1 MIGNGKLL
9 ALIPARGGSKR
20 LPRKN
25 ILNFIDKPLIAW
37 TIESAIDSK
46 YIDHVVVSTDNHE
59 ISRIS
64 RQYGADVPFIRPDNI
79 SSDHSTSVEV
89 VRHALN
95 TLEEF
100 GYHYDYV
107 ILLQPTSPLR
117 TAEHIDAAVKLFVA
131 KDADAVISVTKTT
144 SSPLWAN
151 TIPKNGSMD
160 NFLQENV
167 ENKRSQDLPIY
178 YELNGAIYL
187 INSQKILEEN
197 TFFLRKNVFSY
208 QMGKLSSIDI
218 DTNYDFFIASMIAR
232 DGFIDDDI

>member
-1 MIGNGKLL
+1 MKLYNI
-9 ALIPARGGSKR
+9 AVIPARGGSKR
-20 LPRKN
+20 IPRKN
-25 ILNFIDKPLIAW
+25 IKYFCGKPIIAYSIQVAKECGCFDKVI
-37 TIESAIDSK
+37 
-46 YIDHVVVSTDNHE
+46 VSTDDQE
-59 ISRIS
+59 IADIS
-64 RQYGADVPFIRPDNI
+64 KQYGADVPFIRPDNI